1 MEQIVK
7 QFFQVDKKISLITS
21 NKIALLL
28 VTVFILLLG
37 VLANFQPMSKVF

>member
-37 VLANFQPMSKVF
+37 VLASFQPTSKVF